1 MAGPE
6 DVAQAVYQLY
16 TESEDELLR
25 LIARRTLKGGDM
37 PNWLRQKLAEV
48 GGLKK
53 EAAQVVSGL
62 AKAESI
68 AKTGIREGFDQGV
81 ARAVFELRQ
90 YRPLVAGAV
99 FGVTNKPTV
108 NAMTRATVRSL
119 RGTYLPII
127 RSITD
132 GYRSVVYGVSTLV
145 TTGVT
150 TRLEASAKALE
161 RFAKSGITGF
171 KDKAGRQWN
180 MGSYAEMAVRTSTA
194 QASVEG
200 HIETLVANGHNLVIV
215 SNSPE
220 ECPMC
225 RPWEGKVLKLN
236 SDIPGP
242 YPTVDEAI
250 AGGLFHP
257 NCTHRLGAYIE
268 GLTKPME
275 DTENPMGYEDRQ
287 RDRYNERMTRYW
299 KRREALAVTDKDKAY
314 CRGAVKEW
322 QKKKREFVKES
333 AKVRQ
338 VAEAARIKQVAEVAR
353 IKQVAEAEKAR
364 LIAEAAR
371 VKPLTL
377 KLDYPENLVPKNAQ
391 VLIDRMESGDN
402 REVGRKARKEEKLG
416 EFSDGFIDAVKRSI
430 QLRNTSNIGT
440 STQSGRIDRILNIR
454 DTSGRAVSRKSY

>member
-25 LIARRTLKGGDM
+25 LIARRTLRGGDM

-81 ARAVFELRQ
+81 ARAVFELGQ

-119 RGTYLPII
+119 RGTYLPIV

-171 KDKAGRQWN
+171 KDRAGRQWN

-225 RPWEGKVLKLN
+225 RPWEGKVLKL
-236 SDIPGP
+236 DAARPDP
-242 YPTVDEAI
+242 YPSLDEAI

-275 DTENPMGYEDRQ
+275 NTENPMGYEDRQ
-287 RDRYNERMTRYW
+287 KQRYNERMTRYW

-314 CRGAVKEW
+314 CRSAVKKW
-322 QKKKREFVKES
+322 QKKKREFVKETG
-333 AKVRQ
+333 KVR
-338 VAEAARIKQVAEVAR
+338 
-353 IKQVAEAEKAR
+353 QVAEAEKAR
-364 LIAEAAR
+364 LIVEAAK
-371 VKPLTL
+371 VKQLTL

-391 VLIDRMESGDN
+391 SLIDRMESGDN
-402 REVGRKARKEEKLG
+402 REVGRRARKEEERG

-454 DTSGRAVSRKSY
+454 DTSGKATSRKSY